1 MDEQSSESHSVSFV
15 PFGHTMR
22 TINTISNQNTYKI
35 SYYLKQDDG
44 SAFNSGTHGDNILED
59 GTNPSDSEAY
69 AEGGLSHILSEE
81 TEHEGLRIN
90 DLDSYLPKMS
100 MTILMSR
107 EKEQILHFP
116 LMSSL
121 HSVINSL

>member
-44 SAFNSGTHGDNILED
+44 SAFNSGTHGDNIVLED
-59 GTNPSDSEAY
+59 GTNPSDPAY

-90 DLDSYLPKMS
+90 DLDSYLPKMRVS
-100 MTILMSR
+100 DYP
-107 EKEQILHFP
+107 LHERKRTNIAF
-116 LMSSL
+116 SSYVK
-121 HSVINSL
+121 SA